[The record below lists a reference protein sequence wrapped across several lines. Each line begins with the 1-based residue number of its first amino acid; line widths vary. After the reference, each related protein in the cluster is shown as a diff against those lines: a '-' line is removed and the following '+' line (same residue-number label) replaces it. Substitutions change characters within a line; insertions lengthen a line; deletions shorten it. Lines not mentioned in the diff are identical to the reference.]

1 MTEETSRQINNGP
14 GDSNDLMLI
23 FLTWKLEK
31 DFKIPVVS
39 TKNVLSKQGSWSTT
53 AGNAIEIFN
62 NYSPMVK

>member
-23 FLTWKLEK
+23 FLTWKLEM

-39 TKNVLSKQGSWSTT
+39 TKKCLKQTGLLIHDGMERYW
-53 AGNAIEIFN
+53 NI
-62 NYSPMVK
+62 